1 MSPFDRI
8 MKRLRIFLSLIVV
21 TLILFPCPVKGAV
34 SDVDFDIAGYKI
46 DAFIQ
51 DDGSMH
57 VREMLTYDGSFNGQF
72 WNLEYAPGG
81 DKTFVGSLDDIEGN
95 SPLYNA
101 HEMTGLRVFVLKEP
115 HGFIVEDNLIE
126 LEAISPGSGN
136 AGDSGVYE
144 GNIDGNKAE
153 LKIFSPTYDDYKSIL
168 IEYTLKNVVVEHND
182 VAEIYWN
189 FIGPGWEDV
198 LNDVDINIYLPEASE
213 ELRIFAHGPLEGV
226 SEIVDDTH
234 VRLQIEKMY
243 PGEMLDARLVFEKQI
258 LKEVAKTTNVNALDE
273 ILRVEKIKADEANAE
288 RDKIERTYA
297 MFTGLA
303 IFIFLAMIFGTIWIY
318 LKFDREKKSE
328 FKGKYYRELPAD
340 YGPAVMSYNYYFKR
354 ISPRDLTATILNAIR
369 KKVFVLEVKKIQ
381 KKKFL
386 FGSKEEDVYTIVDN
400 SNNINRSLTREE
412 QHLKYWLI
420 NKIGDGKST
429 TFDDIEEY
437 SKDRKNA
444 LEFYDDYDIWRTII
458 EGDALKYDFFDKKAN
473 TGVILGILLGFFG
486 LGISIFIAVLGVY
499 IALINIP
506 LAIGVMIFSARIKK
520 RTKTGNEDYV
530 KWKAFSEFL
539 TDFSKLDDAVVPS
552 IILWE
557 HYLVYAVSLGIADKV
572 INTMQIV
579 LKESDFND
587 PGLTFIRGS
596 YGYGGIMA
604 VNSLNTSLT
613 NVTRSAVQSATTQHS
628 SSTGGGGGFSSGG
641 GGGGGGGSGGGGF

>member
-1 MSPFDRI
+1 